1 MALDT
6 FADLKT
12 QIIDFSH
19 RNDISNRVDDFI
31 VLAEEAM
38 YANPQFPLQ
47 LRQME
52 TRSESTTDNGTRFL
66 ALPDGFIT
74 MRRLKLNIGG
84 GSCDVQYMAPDQMA
98 IQGAS
103 GQPKFFTV
111 TSQLEFDRV
120 PDSEYTVDM
129 QYSAIPTPLSDAN
142 PTNIVLTNHP
152 SAYLYGALWAVFGW
166 ANDDANEAKYLA
178 KFLGIIDGINKRYKL
193 GRYGPAPKMRVEGS
207 TP

>member
-6 FADLKT
+6 FANLKT

-19 RNDISNRVDDFI
+19 RGDISNRIDDFI

-38 YANPQFPLQ
+38 YANPDFPLQ

-52 TRSESTTDNGTRFL
+52 TRAEATTGPTRFL

-98 IQGAS
+98 IQSAS
-103 GQPKFFTV
+103 GQPRFFTV

-120 PDSEYTVDM
+120 PDSTYTVDM
-129 QYSAIPTPLSDAN
+129 QYSAIPTPLSAAN

-152 SAYLYGALWAVFGW
+152 SAYLYGALTALFGW
-166 ANDDANEAKYLA
+166 ANDTENEANYQR
-178 KFLGIIDGINKRYKL
+178 KFFGIIQGINKRYKQ

>member
-19 RNDISNRVDDFI
+19 RNDISNRVEDFI
-31 VLAEEAM
+31 ALAEEAM
-38 YANPQFPLQ
+38 YANPDFPLQ

-52 TRSESTTDNGTRFL
+52 TRAEAITDNGTRFV

-84 GSCDVQYMAPDQMA
+84 GSCDVQYMAPDQMF
-98 IQGAS
+98 IQSAS

-120 PDSEYTVDM
+120 PDSEYIVDM
-129 QYSAIPTPLSDAN
+129 QYSAIPTPLSDDN
-142 PTNIVLTNHP
+142 QTNIVLTNHA
-152 SAYLYGALWAVFGW
+152 SAYLYGGLWVAFGW
-166 ANDDANEAKYLA
+166 ANDNENEAKYLA
-178 KFLGIIDGINKRYKL
+178 KFLGTIKGINKRYKL

>member
-6 FADLKT
+6 FANLKT

-19 RNDISNRVDDFI
+19 RGDISNRIDDFI

-38 YANPQFPLQ
+38 YANPDFPLQ

-52 TRSESTTDNGTRFL
+52 TRAEATTGPTRFL

-98 IQGAS
+98 IQSAS
-103 GQPKFFTV
+103 GQPRFFTV

-120 PDSEYTVDM
+120 PDSTYTVDM
-129 QYSAIPTPLSDAN
+129 QYSAIPTPLSAAN

-152 SAYLYGALWAVFGW
+152 SAYLYGALTALFGW
-166 ANDDANEAKYLA
+166 ANDTENEANYQR
-178 KFLGIIDGINKRYKL
+178 KFFGIIQGINKRYKQ
-193 GRYGPAPKMRVEGS
+193 GRYGPAPKMRIEGA

>member
-1 MALDT
+1 MSLDT
-6 FADLKT
+6 FANLKT

-19 RNDISNRVDDFI
+19 RNDISNRVEDFI

-38 YANPQFPLQ
+38 YANPNFPLQ

-52 TRSESTTDNGTRFL
+52 TRSEATMGASRFL

-74 MRRLKLNIGG
+74 MRRLKLNISGE
-84 GSCDVQYMAPDQMA
+84 SCDVQYMAPDQMF

-103 GQPKFFTV
+103 GRPKFFTV
-111 TSQLEFDRV
+111 TSQLEFDRE
-120 PDSEYTVDM
+120 PDSTYTVDM
-129 QYSAIPTPLSDAN
+129 QYSAIPTPLSAAN

-152 SAYLYGALWAVFGW
+152 SAYLYGALTAAFGW
-166 ANDDANEAKYLA
+166 ANDTENEANYQR
-178 KFLGIIDGINKRYKL
+178 KFFGIIDGINKRYKL